1 MIIFLSTNQSKHKV
15 IIIVYSKKKSMTTD
29 KKGNESTNN
38 IKKINKKGIIL
49 TSILV
54 ISIIGASFIVWFLP
68 SENIQNSGMSNMT
81 ISFLDP
87 NDTLT
92 SVNSQF
98 LLLQNEVQDQINY
111 AKANSV
117 NETYISDVINVSI
130 IQNNEL
136 MQTLLNGQ
144 PNQSLMPNYVELM
157 NNLRD
162 YSLYLQNVKNITSN
176 SLNMSQDLKNLGNNS
191 GLHQLSVL

>member
-1 MIIFLSTNQSKHKV
+1 MSA
-15 IIIVYSKKKSMTTD
+15 D
-29 KKGNESTNN
+29 KKESDNANN

-54 ISIIGASFIVWFLP
+54 IGIIGASFIVWFLP
-68 SENIQNSGMSNMT
+68 SENLQNREMSNMT

-98 LLLQNEVQDQINY
+98 LLLQNEVQNQING
-111 AKANSV
+111 AKV
-117 NETYISDVINVSI
+117 NDVNQTYIKDIIDVSI
-130 IQNNEL
+130 NQNNEL

-144 PNQSLMPNYVELM
+144 PNQSLMPKYVELM
-157 NNLRD
+157 NNLTA
-162 YSLYLQNVKNITSN
+162 YSLYLLDVRNITLN
-176 SLNMSQDLKNLGNNS
+176 SLNISQDLRNLGNIE
-191 GLHQLSVL
+191 VLLK

>member
-1 MIIFLSTNQSKHKV
+1 MN
-15 IIIVYSKKKSMTTD
+15 TD
-29 KKGNESTNN
+29 KKGNNNTNN
-38 IKKINKKGIIL
+38 SKKINKKGIIL
-49 TSILV
+49 TGILV
-54 ISIIGASFIVWFLP
+54 IGIIGASFIVWFLP
-68 SENIQNSGMSNMT
+68 SENIQNNGMSNMT

-98 LLLQNEVQDQINY
+98 LLLQNEVQDQIND

-117 NETYISDVINVSI
+117 NETYINDVINVSI

-162 YSLYLQNVKNITSN
+162 YSLYLLNVKNITSN
-176 SLNMSQDLKNLGNNS
+176 SLNVSQDLEKFRE
-191 GLHQLSVL
+191 

>member
-1 MIIFLSTNQSKHKV
+1 MSA
-15 IIIVYSKKKSMTTD
+15 D
-29 KKGNESTNN
+29 KKESDNTNN

-54 ISIIGASFIVWFLP
+54 VGIISASFIVWFLP
-68 SENIQNSGMSNMT
+68 SENLQNREMSNMT

-92 SVNSQF
+92 SVSSQF
-98 LLLQNEVQDQINY
+98 LLLQNEVQNQING
-111 AKANSV
+111 AKV
-117 NETYISDVINVSI
+117 NDVNQTYIKDIIDVSI

-144 PNQSLMPNYVELM
+144 PNQSLMPKYVELM
-157 NNLRD
+157 NNLTA
-162 YSLYLQNVKNITSN
+162 YSLYLLDIRNITLN
-176 SLNMSQDLKNLGNNS
+176 SLNISHDLRNLGNIE
-191 GLHQLSVL
+191 VMA

>member
-1 MIIFLSTNQSKHKV
+1 
-15 IIIVYSKKKSMTTD
+15 MTTD
-29 KKGNESTNN
+29 KKGNDNTNN

-54 ISIIGASFIVWFLP
+54 IGIIGASFIVWFLP

-98 LLLQNEVQDQINY
+98 LLLQNEVQNQIND
-111 AKANSV
+111 AKV
-117 NETYISDVINVSI
+117 NDVNKTYIKDIIDISI
-130 IQNNEL
+130 IQNNGL

-144 PNQSLMPNYVELM
+144 PNQSLMPKYVELM
-157 NNLRD
+157 NNLKD
-162 YSLYLQNVKNITSN
+162 YSLYLLNVKNISLN
-176 SLNMSQDLKNLGNNS
+176 SLNISQDLRNLGNV
-191 GLHQLSVL
+191 SVIPK

>member
-1 MIIFLSTNQSKHKV
+1 
-15 IIIVYSKKKSMTTD
+15 MTTD
-29 KKGNESTNN
+29 KKENDNSNN

-54 ISIIGASFIVWFLP
+54 ISIIGASFAVWLLP
-68 SENIQNSGMSNMT
+68 SENVQNSGMSNMT
-81 ISFLDP
+81 ITYLDP

-98 LLLQNEVQDQINY
+98 LLLQNEVQDQIND
-111 AKANSV
+111 AKTNTV
-117 NETYISDVINVSI
+117 NKTYINDVISVSI

-144 PNQSLMPNYVELM
+144 PNQTLMPNYVELM
-157 NNLRD
+157 NNLKD
-162 YSLYLQNVKNITSN
+162 YSLYLLNVKNITSN
-176 SLNMSQDLKNLGNNS
+176 SHNISQDLKNLGNNS
-191 GLHQLSVL
+191 VILK

>member
-1 MIIFLSTNQSKHKV
+1 LSA
-15 IIIVYSKKKSMTTD
+15 D
-29 KKGNESTNN
+29 KKENDNVNN

-49 TSILV
+49 TIILV
-54 ISIIGASFIVWFLP
+54 VGIIGASFIVWFLP
-68 SENIQNSGMSNMT
+68 SEKLQNREMSNMT

-98 LLLQNEVQDQINY
+98 LLLQNEVQNQIHN
-111 AKANSV
+111 AKV
-117 NETYISDVINVSI
+117 NDINQTYINDIIDVSI

-157 NNLRD
+157 SNLKA
-162 YSLYLQNVKNITSN
+162 YSLYLLDVKNITLN
-176 SLNMSQDLKNLGNNS
+176 SLNVSQDLKNLGNI
-191 GLHQLSVL
+191 

>member
-1 MIIFLSTNQSKHKV
+1 
-15 IIIVYSKKKSMTTD
+15 MTTD
-29 KKGNESTNN
+29 KKENDNSNN

-54 ISIIGASFIVWFLP
+54 ISIIGASFAVWLLP
-68 SENIQNSGMSNMT
+68 SENVQNGGMSNMT
-81 ISFLDP
+81 ITYLDP

-98 LLLQNEVQDQINY
+98 LLLQNEVQDQIND
-111 AKANSV
+111 AKTNTV
-117 NETYISDVINVSI
+117 NKTYINDVISVSI

-144 PNQSLMPNYVELM
+144 PNQTLMPNYVELM
-157 NNLRD
+157 NNLKD
-162 YSLYLQNVKNITSN
+162 YSLYLLNVKNITSN
-176 SLNMSQDLKNLGNNS
+176 SHNMSQDLKNLGNNS
-191 GLHQLSVL
+191 VILK

>member
-1 MIIFLSTNQSKHKV
+1 MSA
-15 IIIVYSKKKSMTTD
+15 D
-29 KKGNESTNN
+29 KKESENVNN
-38 IKKINKKGIIL
+38 VKKINKKGIIL
-49 TSILV
+49 TGIIV
-54 ISIIGASFIVWFLP
+54 IGIIGASFIVWFLP

-98 LLLQNEVQDQINY
+98 LLLQNEVQDQIND

-117 NETYISDVINVSI
+117 NETYINDVINVSI

-162 YSLYLQNVKNITSN
+162 YSLYLLNVKNITSN
-176 SLNMSQDLKNLGNNS
+176 SLNVSQDLKNLGNNS
-191 GLHQLSVL
+191 GLRQLSVL

>member
-1 MIIFLSTNQSKHKV
+1 MSA
-15 IIIVYSKKKSMTTD
+15 D
-29 KKGNESTNN
+29 KKESDNANN

-54 ISIIGASFIVWFLP
+54 IGIIGASFIVWFLP
-68 SENIQNSGMSNMT
+68 SENLQNREMSNMT

-98 LLLQNEVQDQINY
+98 LLLQNEVQNQING
-111 AKANSV
+111 AKV
-117 NETYISDVINVSI
+117 NDVNQTYIKDIIDVSI
-130 IQNNEL
+130 NQNNEL

-144 PNQSLMPNYVELM
+144 PNQSLMPKYVELM
-157 NNLRD
+157 NNLTA
-162 YSLYLQNVKNITSN
+162 YSLYLLDVKNITFN
-176 SLNMSQDLKNLGNNS
+176 SLNISQDLRNLGNIE
-191 GLHQLSVL
+191 VLLK

>member
-1 MIIFLSTNQSKHKV
+1 MN
-15 IIIVYSKKKSMTTD
+15 TD
-29 KKGNESTNN
+29 KKGNNNTNN
-38 IKKINKKGIIL
+38 SKKINKKGIIL
-49 TSILV
+49 TGILV
-54 ISIIGASFIVWFLP
+54 ICIIGASFIVWFLP

-98 LLLQNEVQDQINY
+98 LLLQNEVQDQIND
-111 AKANSV
+111 AKANRV
-117 NETYISDVINVSI
+117 TETYINDVINVSI

-162 YSLYLQNVKNITSN
+162 YSLYLLNVKNITSN
-176 SLNMSQDLKNLGNNS
+176 SLNVSQDLEKFRE
-191 GLHQLSVL
+191 